1 MSRVG
6 ASLRSAMSPSMIVAL
21 LALFVALGGTAYAK
35 QSRNENLLGSPIVT
49 QITPSRSVP
58 PGRADAAVSMCP
70 RGYRALG
77 GGAKYIHD
85 FVHDSNWE
93 TVEAGPAITA
103 TTQQPYAWWP
113 AEDPNQQRMQLHFAR
128 GWGAVMRNVG
138 RAPGK
143 FTVAVVCAK
152 LVVDQR

>member
-1 MSRVG
+1 
-6 ASLRSAMSPSMIVAL
+6 MSPSMIIAL

-35 QSRNENLLGSPIVT
+35 QSRNEKILGSPIVT
-49 QITPSRSVP
+49 QITPSQSVA
-58 PGRADAAVSMCP
+58 PGFAGVALSLCP

-77 GGAKYIHD
+77 GGATYIHD
-85 FVHDSNWE
+85 FIHDSNWE
-93 TVEAGPAITA
+93 TLQAGPAITA
-103 TTQQPYAWWP
+103 TPQRPYPWWP
-113 AEDPNQQRMQLHFAR
+113 AEDPRKMQLHFAK

-143 FTVAVVCAK
+143 FSVAVVCAK